1 MANNITEMKKGK
13 RGLPVKPLQPGD
25 MADVIELALTNIH
38 KGGMPKKYEDD
49 EQGLQE
55 FIDTSKNY
63 FHSIAAQNKSVNDPA
78 QMLIPSVEMWCA
90 FLGISRMTLVNYER
104 RDDAWKDA
112 INFFKTVI
120 YSVKNELASHGK
132 LSPVLLIFDACN
144 NYQYANTSEFKI
156 TPVQQKE
163 TLLTNVEDIKKR
175 LPKLADQDSAQD
187 TGTEVLTLDDF
198 I

>member
-25 MADVIELALTNIH
+25 MSDLIELALSNIH

-55 FIDTSKNY
+55 FITKSKDY
-63 FHSIAAQNKSVNDPA
+63 FQAIAAQNRAVDDPA
-78 QMLIPSVEMWCA
+78 QMLIPSVEMWAC

-104 RDDAWKDA
+104 RSDEWGNA

-120 YSVKNELASHGK
+120 YSVKNELAAHGK
-132 LSPVLLIFDACN
+132 LSPVLLIFDSVN
-144 NYQYANTSEFKI
+144 NYSYRNVAEFKLE
-156 TPVQQKE
+156 PVKEKE
-163 TLLTNVEDIKKR
+163 TLLTNMEDIQKR